1 MKEEQQLLDEML
13 EAGVKLRQISFRNKD
28 LEAAYEYEKESHK
41 DQEQAIANSFNQDSD
56 DESSQK
62 KKKKKRRA
70 SKINPNHIG
79 KIVDQIDYLRSMQ
92 DELSILMRR
101 EWVPH
106 RLVGRNIR
114 GQDVNHHW
122 SLQISGNWR
131 LTYYFDKE
139 NDCIILIDYLDYH

>member
-79 KIVDQIDYLRSMQ
+79 KIVDQIDYLR
-92 DELSILMRR
+92 
-101 EWVPH
+101 
-106 RLVGRNIR
+106 G
-114 GQDVNHHW
+114 
-122 SLQISGNWR
+122 SL
-131 LTYYFDKE
+131 
-139 NDCIILIDYLDYH
+139 